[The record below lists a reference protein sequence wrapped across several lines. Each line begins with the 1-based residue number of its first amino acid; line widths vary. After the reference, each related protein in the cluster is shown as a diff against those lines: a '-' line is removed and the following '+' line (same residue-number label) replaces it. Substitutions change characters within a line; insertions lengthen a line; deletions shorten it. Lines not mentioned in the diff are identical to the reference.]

1 MYTNM
6 QCNAKQ
12 TTAAAPSMFPSSLD
26 VAFHM
31 RLLLCRR
38 LSDVAVQIVYNDY
51 ITGETDYVSGGSFTA
66 VETWQSV
73 CSITNKT

>member
-26 VAFHM
+26 VAFRM
-31 RLLLCRR
+31 RLLLNRR
-38 LSDVAVQIVYNDY
+38 LGDIAVQIVYNDY
-51 ITGETDYVSGGSFTA
+51 ITVETDYVSGGSFA
-66 VETWQSV
+66 AAETWQSV
-73 CSITNKT
+73 CSLTNKT

>member
-26 VAFHM
+26 VAFRM
-31 RLLLCRR
+31 RLLLNRR
-38 LSDVAVQIVYNDY
+38 LGDIAVQIVYNDY
-51 ITGETDYVSGGSFTA
+51 ITVETDYVSGGSFAA

-73 CSITNKT
+73 CSLTNKT